1 MELRLPDIPDYETLE
16 HYLGGLDEYTRCT
29 ADMLMEKLRAV
40 CTPRETH
47 REYAVLR
54 KSDGIYL
61 FDERFE
67 GEDIKKHLADCD
79 RCVVLAVTLGVKAD
93 GLLRAFESS
102 DMSAAVILDSL
113 ASVLTEQVCD
123 QVQDML
129 EKEYEGYFLT
139 DRYSPGY
146 GDLPLSANKTI
157 ERMLE
162 TPKRIGATVL
172 ENFLLLPRKTVTAI
186 IGISE
191 KETKGHMAGCEN
203 CCVYE
208 KCTLRRE
215 GKSCG
220 SKDI

>member
-1 MELRLPDIPDYETLE
+1 MDIKLPETPDWETLRR
-16 HYLGGLDEYTRCT
+16 YLGGLDEYTRRT
-29 ADMLMEKLRAV
+29 ADALMQKLKAV

-61 FDERFE
+61 FDDKFA
-67 GEDIKKHLADCD
+67 GEDIQKHLDGCD
-79 RCVVLAVTLGVKAD
+79 ICIVMAVTLGVKAD
-93 GLLRAFESS
+93 GLLRTLESS
-102 DMSAAVILDSL
+102 DMSVAVICDSL
-113 ASVLTEQVCD
+113 ASVLVEQVCD
-123 QVQDML
+123 QVQEEL
-129 EKEYEGYFLT
+129 KKEYTGYCLT

-146 GDLPLSANKTI
+146 GDLPLSANRTI
-157 ERMLE
+157 ERMLD
-162 TPKRIGATVL
+162 TPKRIGVTAL
-172 ENFLLLPRKTVTAI
+172 ENYLLLPRKTVTAI

-203 CCVYE
+203 CRIFE

>member
-1 MELRLPDIPDYETLE
+1 MELRLPDIPDWETLGR
-16 HYLGGLDEYTRCT
+16 YLGGLDEYTRRT
-29 ADMLMEKLRAV
+29 TDGLMEKLRAV

-79 RCVVLAVTLGVKAD
+79 RCIVLTVTLGVKAD
-93 GLLRAFESS
+93 GLLRTLESS
-102 DMSAAVILDSL
+102 DMSAAVIFDSL

-123 QVQDML
+123 QVQKEL
-129 EKEYEGYFLT
+129 EKEYGGYFLT

-146 GDLPLSANKTI
+146 GDLPLRANKTI
-157 ERMLE
+157 EKMLE

-172 ENFLLLPRKTVTAI
+172 ENHLLLPRKTVTAI

-191 KETKGHMAGCEN
+191 RETKGHMAGCES
-203 CCVYE
+203 CRLFT